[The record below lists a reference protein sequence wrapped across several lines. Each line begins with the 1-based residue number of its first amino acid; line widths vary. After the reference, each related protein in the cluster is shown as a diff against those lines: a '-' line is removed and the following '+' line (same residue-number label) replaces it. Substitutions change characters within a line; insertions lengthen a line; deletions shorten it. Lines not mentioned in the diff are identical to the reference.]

1 MTVSSGVVLN
11 KKTLIA
17 SSSCA
22 LTFEHELEKGTEVW
36 IHYKDDGSVL
46 AVEPKDVVTVS
57 P

>member
-1 MTVSSGVVLN
+1 MN